1 MQGQSVALEPLAKNR
16 HHTPRILFFASY
28 VADWV
33 RQEENQYLTV
43 PPAIAEELPERAQQM
58 IGYQCNELVG
68 WSRADPKRTSFRRE
82 RVGASR
88 QRSVGRAQLLSF
100 LSSS

>member
-43 PPAIAEELPERAQQM
+43 PPEIAEKLSERAQQM
-58 IGYQCNELVG
+58 IGYRCSDLLG
-68 WSRADPKRTSFRRE
+68 WVK
-82 RVGASR
+82 G
-88 QRSVGRAQLLSF
+88 RSKKNLLHEGKSGS
-100 LSSS
+100 L